1 MDRVLYPPP
10 SPSPRPAAP
19 RQRRSTPCHISSR
32 DNIPIASID
41 VWLSPLPSPPSLS
54 EVDTPASGVFFS
66 RFGSPRS
73 ALLLGQSAA
82 TGTSARARRG
92 QTLWGCGLRQ
102 EELTLSAG
110 TTWTRGEGRRHNT
123 LKPRKFCIRR

>member
-19 RQRRSTPCHISSR
+19 RQRRSTPCHIPSR

-41 VWLSPLPSPPSLS
+41 VWLSPLPSPPFSLGS
-54 EVDTPASGVFFS
+54 RHARFRGLFS

-123 LKPRKFCIRR
+123 LISRKFCIRR

>member
-19 RQRRSTPCHISSR
+19 RQRRSTPCQHHHVTINQYVDR
-32 DNIPIASID
+32 RL
-41 VWLSPLPSPPSLS
+41 VVPSPPLPSLS